1 MAESNKT
8 EKATPRHR
16 QKAREQGRVTRSRE
30 LTSAMTL
37 FAVGGVLCLLVRQGP
52 AHWTDFFRETLE
64 SANADVIETNGPLL
78 FWTSVE
84 ALRWVVPILASAFV
98 VSLVAGLAQG
108 GFVVAPEALAPN
120 FERIS
125 PAAKLQQIFSPAGLS
140 NILKSFIPFFAM
152 VWVGVACLASHWG
165 QILGSSYAE
174 PRAFISLQGTI
185 LVELCW
191 KCGLILLIWSG
202 VDYMFLHLKNE
213 GDLKMSR
220 QEIREEMKE
229 TEGNPASK
237 ARIRRM
243 QRQARRKR
251 MIKAAETATV
261 VITNPTHYAV
271 ALKFELSMAAPIVVA
286 KGLDLLAAKIKEIA
300 RDHDI
305 PIMENRPLAQALYRG
320 AEVGDAIPSALY
332 HSVAEI
338 LVLVYKAQDEVKRRE
353 AQRRASANPSGEMR
367 LW

>member
-30 LTSAMTL
+30 LTSALTL
-37 FAVGGVLCLLVRQGP
+37 FTVGGVLCLLVRQGA

-64 SANADVIETNGPLL
+64 SASTDTIESNGPLL

-84 ALRWVVPILASAFV
+84 AMRWVVPILASAFV
-98 VSLVAGLAQG
+98 VSVVTGLAQG
-108 GFVVAPEALAPN
+108 GFVVAPEALSPN
-120 FERIS
+120 FERLS
-125 PAAKLQQIFSPAGLS
+125 PAGKMQQIFSPAGLS
-140 NILKSFIPFFAM
+140 NILKSLIPFCGM
-152 VWVGVACLASHWG
+152 VWVGVVCLTNHWG

-174 PRAFISLQGTI
+174 PRVFVSLLGTI
-185 LVELCW
+185 LLEVCW
-191 KCGLILLIWSG
+191 KCGLILLVWSG
-202 VDYMFLHLKNE
+202 VDYMLLHLKNE

-237 ARIRRM
+237 ARIRKM
-243 QRQARRKR
+243 QRQARRRR

-271 ALKFELSMAAPIVVA
+271 ALKFELDMAAPIVVA

-305 PIMENRPLAQALYRG
+305 PIMENRPLAQALYKG

-332 HSVAEI
+332 HAVAEI
-338 LVLVYKAQDEVKRRE
+338 LVLVFKAQDEVKRRE
-353 AQRRASANPSGEMR
+353 AQRRASANQTGGMR